1 MPTCV
6 APLGVTNW
14 ADPSRPDEAVPEPP
28 RLDDTTVSKSTLV
41 DLAEDTGTKT
51 GLTSLDRMI
60 RDTLTAALLVTIVR
74 LRRL

>member
-1 MPTCV
+1 M
-6 APLGVTNW
+6 
-14 ADPSRPDEAVPEPP
+14 PEPP

-60 RDTLTAALLVTIVR
+60 RDTLTAALLVTTVR